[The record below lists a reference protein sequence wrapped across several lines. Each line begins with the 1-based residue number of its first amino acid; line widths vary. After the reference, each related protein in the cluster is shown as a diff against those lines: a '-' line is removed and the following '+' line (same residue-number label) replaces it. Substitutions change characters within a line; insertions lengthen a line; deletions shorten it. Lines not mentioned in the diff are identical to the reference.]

1 VIRRLSRFAPV
12 LFVGI
17 ALAGAAYAVGKHADE
32 LVQVLGRLSLLSIVG
47 STACGIAGVGLTFFM
62 WREVLHGLGAPVP
75 MVAAARVFFVS
86 QLGKYIP
93 GSVWPVMA
101 QMEYGRRTNTG
112 RRTMLTANALTI
124 ALSLTAGMIAAA
136 VCLPFASTHALHRYA
151 WVFLFL
157 PVLILGLHPR
167 VVPAMLDWIFRRIG
181 RAPLDQRLPWGSVV
195 RAIAWAFGSWLL
207 LGLHL
212 YVLLR
217 GVGVTDW
224 HAFPAA
230 IGGFALAV
238 TAGLL
243 FVPAPAGA
251 GIRDAVLI
259 ATLAAI
265 TDAPTAIA
273 VGLASR
279 VLLIVVDVLL
289 AGVAEF
295 GARVLPGADTVPPD
309 PGTVGI
315 QEPGRSGVSEP

>member
-1 VIRRLSRFAPV
+1 
-12 LFVGI
+12 
-17 ALAGAAYAVGKHADE
+17 
-32 LVQVLGRLSLLSIVG
+32 
-47 STACGIAGVGLTFFM
+47 
-62 WREVLHGLGAPVP
+62 
-75 MVAAARVFFVS
+75 
-86 QLGKYIP
+86 
-93 GSVWPVMA
+93 
-101 QMEYGRRTNTG
+101 
-112 RRTMLTANALTI
+112 
-124 ALSLTAGMIAAA
+124 MIAAA

-289 AGVAEF
+289 AGVAEL

-315 QEPGRSGVSEP
+315 QEPGRSGVSES